1 MKEEIEKLL
10 AHVSELNCK
19 TAKEVEEAR
28 VRLLGKKGEI
38 TKLFDEFRTY
48 GPELKKEFGRK
59 INELK
64 QLAQDLKARGA
75 DISKSGLQ
83 RYGAPFERQMAR
95 VKMATEQAV
104 ALVDAAPDEE
114 DKLSSAVIR
123 ITQEKILNLLMELDI
138 DAESVDVNKL
148 FKNAAEIGRASA
160 SNKRAS
166 REARAAIREEARQEL
181 LAEQRARLD
190 ALGESGEVDQGTLT
204 KVIQAA
210 YGL

>member
-1 MKEEIEKLL
+1 MPRRSKVHALP
-10 AHVSELNCK
+10 
-19 TAKEVEEAR
+19 
-28 VRLLGKKGEI
+28 
-38 TKLFDEFRTY
+38 
-48 GPELKKEFGRK
+48 PELKEWLDAELVRRGFGDYV
-59 INELK
+59 

-104 ALVDAAPDEE
+104 ALVDAAFDEE

-148 FKNAAEIGRASA
+148 FKNAAEVGRASA